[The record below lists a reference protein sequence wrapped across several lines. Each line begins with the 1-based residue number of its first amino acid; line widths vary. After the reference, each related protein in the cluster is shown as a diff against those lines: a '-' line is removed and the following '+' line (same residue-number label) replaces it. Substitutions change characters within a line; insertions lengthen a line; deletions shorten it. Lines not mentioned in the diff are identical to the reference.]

1 MTRTLSEVLRVQWL
15 ATRWLLVPFVLL
27 CIGLP
32 QFVVRTATGYSGVLR
47 PEAGPPVLLA
57 ALQGLS
63 TIFPILAAI
72 TGAAIAL
79 AAWNWDHRTNHVYA
93 LVLPIPRAQYALLK
107 LWAGALILLV
117 PTLAILIGAWMATSM
132 VTIPDGLRAYPLA
145 FTVRF
150 LLAGLLVYAT
160 MFAMAAGTIR
170 TTLIITIGPALILIL
185 LIITEPFLLEHFG
198 VSLMA
203 PLADAWYTMLEWP
216 GPFEVFGGSWLLI
229 DV

>member
-15 ATRWLLVPFVLL
+15 ATRWLLVPLVLL
-27 CIGLP
+27 CIGVP
-32 QFVVRTATGYSGVLR
+32 QLVVRTATGYSGGLR
-47 PEAGPPVLLA
+47 AEATPPVLLS
-57 ALQGLS
+57 ALRDLS

-72 TGAAIAL
+72 TGAAVAL
-79 AAWNWDHRTNHVYA
+79 AAWNWDHRTKHVYA
-93 LVLPIPRAQYALLK
+93 LALPIRRGQYALLK

-117 PTLAILIGAWMATSM
+117 PTLAVLIGASLATSM

-145 FTVRF
+145 FTARF

-170 TTLIITIGPALILIL
+170 TTLIVTVGPVLILVL
-185 LIITEPFLLEHFG
+185 LSIFDPFLLQHFG
-198 VSLMA
+198 VSLLT
-203 PLADAWYTMLEWP
+203 PLGEAWYTMLEWP